1 MKNKIMKDKENKN
14 QESEE
19 HEKNKKLEFGSAG
32 GLSIFGFNYP
42 PFLAYDLTP
51 NLRGEPIPEEKK
63 TIKPSISVD
72 ESEDLEANERAKII
86 EQFKSYST
94 KIKPP
99 ME

>member
-1 MKNKIMKDKENKN
+1 MKDKENKN

-51 NLRGEPIPEEKK
+51 NLGEEPIPEDEKK
-63 TIKPSISVD
+63 EKPSISVD
-72 ESEDLEANERAKII
+72 DSEDLDANKRAKII
-86 EQFKSYST
+86 EKFKSYST

>member
-1 MKNKIMKDKENKN
+1 MKEKENKN

-19 HEKNKKLEFGSAG
+19 QENTKELEFGGSG

-51 NLRGEPIPEEKK
+51 NLREEPIPEEEK
-63 TIKPSISVD
+63 TIKPSISD
-72 ESEDLEANERAKII
+72 DGSEDFEANERLKII
-86 EQFKSYST
+86 EQFNSYST

>member
-1 MKNKIMKDKENKN
+1 MNYNKN

-51 NLRGEPIPEEKK
+51 NLREEPIPEEKK
-63 TIKPSISVD
+63 EKPSISD
-72 ESEDLEANERAKII
+72 DSPEDLEAKERLKII

>member
-1 MKNKIMKDKENKN
+1 MKEKENKK
-14 QESEE
+14 QESEVQE
-19 HEKNKKLEFGSAG
+19 NKRRLQLGGSG

-51 NLRGEPIPEEKK
+51 NLREEPTPEDEKK
-63 TIKPSISVD
+63 EKLSISD
-72 ESEDLEANERAKII
+72 DGSKDFEANERLKII

>member
-1 MKNKIMKDKENKN
+1 MKDKENKN

-19 HEKNKKLEFGSAG
+19 QEKNKKLEFGSAG

-51 NLRGEPIPEEKK
+51 NLREERIPEDEKK
-63 TIKPSISVD
+63 GKLSISED
-72 ESEDLEANERAKII
+72 DSEDLEAKERAKFI

>member
-1 MKNKIMKDKENKN
+1 MKDKENKKH
-14 QESEE
+14 ESEE
-19 HEKNKKLEFGSAG
+19 QENTKELEFGGSG

-51 NLRGEPIPEEKK
+51 NLREEPIPEGEKK
-63 TIKPSISVD
+63 EKLSISD
-72 ESEDLEANERAKII
+72 DSPEDLEENKRAKII

>member
-1 MKNKIMKDKENKN
+1 MKDKENKN

-19 HEKNKKLEFGSAG
+19 QENKRGLELGGSG

-51 NLRGEPIPEEKK
+51 NLREEPIPEEEK
-63 TIKPSISVD
+63 TEKLSISD
-72 ESEDLEANERAKII
+72 NSLEDLKAKERLKII
-86 EQFKSYST
+86 ERFKSYST